1 MTRRLSFLRR
11 DPRPRQEAIMRN
23 PGHRLRTIGAEL
35 RRNWAAIPSDDR
47 GVSDLVALAII
58 AAGVAVLALGV
69 VATITLLVENKV
81 GGISL

>member
-1 MTRRLSFLRR
+1 MTRRLPFHRR
-11 DPRPRQEAIMRN
+11 DPVPRQEADMRI

-35 RRNWAAIPSDDR
+35 CRILAATRHDDR

-69 VATITLLVENKV
+69 VATITLLVDNKIA
-81 GGISL
+81 GIRL